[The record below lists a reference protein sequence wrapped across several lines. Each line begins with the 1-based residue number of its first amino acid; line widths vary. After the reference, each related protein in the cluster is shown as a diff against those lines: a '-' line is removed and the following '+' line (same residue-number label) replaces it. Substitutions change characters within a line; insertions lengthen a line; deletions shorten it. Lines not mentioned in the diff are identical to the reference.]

1 MWTKVAWAAACFA
14 AIMGFSR
21 LAYGV
26 LVPAMRASL
35 GGTYALYGA
44 IGAANLAGYLVGTL
58 LATRLARR
66 TDRSRV
72 NAIALAI
79 MCVAMAASGMVHGTE
94 LLGALRFLVGIGSGV
109 GVSLTLALAVEAI
122 PPARRGI
129 AAAFVWAGGSLGI
142 ALVGVAGVAPFAAA
156 PDAWRVQWVAM
167 GALGLASAA
176 AFFAVTHG
184 RCIVR
189 DDVPDDGSGIG
200 LLRRDGYL
208 PLTLG
213 YFAYGVGYIDV
224 VTFMGAAI
232 GGSHA
237 VPPAASWIVLGT
249 AGVAGATLWGKLVD
263 RYRNGVPVGV
273 ACACSA
279 LGAAG
284 LASGSTALVLLGA
297 LLVGA
302 SFIGV
307 PAMVGALLQQRESN
321 VRYGRAF
328 ASMTVVLGIA
338 QIVGPVFGGIVADR
352 AGARAALWV
361 GAAMLALAAASAAR
375 YRRMAPAAVA
385 SALNFR

>member
-94 LLGALRFLVGIGSGV
+94 LLGTLRFLVGIGSGV

-156 PDAWRVQWVAM
+156 PDAWRV
-167 GALGLASAA
+167 
-176 AFFAVTHG
+176 
-184 RCIVR
+184 
-189 DDVPDDGSGIG
+189 
-200 LLRRDGYL
+200 
-208 PLTLG
+208 
-213 YFAYGVGYIDV
+213 
-224 VTFMGAAI
+224 
-232 GGSHA
+232 
-237 VPPAASWIVLGT
+237 
-249 AGVAGATLWGKLVD
+249 
-263 RYRNGVPVGV
+263 
-273 ACACSA
+273 
-279 LGAAG
+279 
-284 LASGSTALVLLGA
+284 
-297 LLVGA
+297 
-302 SFIGV
+302 
-307 PAMVGALLQQRESN
+307 
-321 VRYGRAF
+321 
-328 ASMTVVLGIA
+328 
-338 QIVGPVFGGIVADR
+338 
-352 AGARAALWV
+352 
-361 GAAMLALAAASAAR
+361 
-375 YRRMAPAAVA
+375 
-385 SALNFR
+385 